1 MRLAAMSN
9 ASLFRAGMLRECW
22 EFRDFILASVKR
34 DFVSRYLGTQLGFFW
49 AVAQPLAMI
58 AIYTLVFANIMR
70 PALPGHPSRFA
81 YSIYLCAGILSWQLF
96 SDLLNRSVGV
106 FVRNANLL
114 KKVNLPK
121 LSLPIIV
128 ALSGLSNFAVV
139 LVIFLAFLVA
149 IGAFPVH
156 AILALVPLL
165 VLVVAFAVGLG
176 VLLGTIN
183 VFYRDV
189 EQSTA
194 MLLQFWFWL
203 TPIVYPG
210 RSLPGFLGAALE
222 WNPMWP
228 IVGFAQSIFV
238 EDRVP
243 PWSTLVYPAL
253 VAIAL
258 LLLGLFAFR
267 RLSGEIVDEL

>member
-1 MRLAAMSN
+1 
-9 ASLFRAGMLRECW
+9 MLRECW
-22 EFRDFILASVKR
+22 AFRGFILASVKR

-49 AVAQPLAMI
+49 AIAQPLALI
-58 AIYTLVFANIMR
+58 LIYTLVFARIMK
-70 PALPGHPSRFA
+70 PALPGHESPFA
-81 YSIYLCAGILSWQLF
+81 YSIYLCAGIVIWQLF

-106 FVRNANLL
+106 FVHNANLL

-121 LSLPIIV
+121 LALPIV
-128 ALSGLSNFAVV
+128 ATLSALSNFAVV
-139 LVIFLAFLVA
+139 VLLFMGFLLA
-149 IGAFPVH
+149 IGAFPAASIV
-156 AILALVPLL
+156 ALVPLL

-189 EQSTA
+189 EQATT

-210 RSLPGFLGAALE
+210 RTLPDFVASALA

-228 IVGFAQSIFV
+228 VVHFAQTIFV
-238 EDRVP
+238 EDRTP
-243 PWSTLVYPAL
+243 PWSSLAYPAL

-267 RLSGEIVDEL
+267 NLSGEIVDEL